1 MDARRPAAPPRT
13 SRHVI
18 DRIILE
24 GWCNFRASGEA
35 SRNRQPGTG
44 MQQQVLVRQD
54 AITSGR
60 AYINYLVSWQSPV
73 EVPVLQGFGA
83 GVRGWPRFQPLDPL
97 KTPVIPSRSPS
108 IVLLSVSVP
117 AELAQAIKAL
127 REAEG
132 LTICEWMLKDP
143 RVRKWART
151 HDVPLPKPGKKR
163 ISRDAARWL
172 DLTKDDWNRGNRHV
186 ANLLG
191 VSRQAVAW
199 KKKRLRP
206 G

>member
-1 MDARRPAAPPRT
+1 M
-13 SRHVI
+13 
-18 DRIILE
+18 
-24 GWCNFRASGEA
+24 
-35 SRNRQPGTG
+35 GTG
-44 MQQQVLVRQD
+44 WHFNWRTVYAVNG
-54 AITSGR
+54 TSV
-60 AYINYLVSWQSPV
+60 NYLVSCQSSV
-73 EVPVLQGFGA
+73 EVTVLQGFGA
-83 GVRGWPRFQPLDPL
+83 DGRGWPRFQLLYPL
-97 KTPVIPSRSPS
+97 KTTIIPPHGPP

-117 AELAQAIKAL
+117 AELSQAIKAL

-151 HDVPLPKPGKKR
+151 HAVPLPKPGKKR

-172 DLTKDDWNRGNRHV
+172 DLTEDDWNRGIRHV

>member
-1 MDARRPAAPPRT
+1 
-13 SRHVI
+13 
-18 DRIILE
+18 
-24 GWCNFRASGEA
+24 
-35 SRNRQPGTG
+35 
-44 MQQQVLVRQD
+44 
-54 AITSGR
+54 
-60 AYINYLVSWQSPV
+60 
-73 EVPVLQGFGA
+73 
-83 GVRGWPRFQPLDPL
+83 L
-97 KTPVIPSRSPS
+97 KTTIVPPHSPS

-117 AELAQAIKAL
+117 VELSQAIKAL

-163 ISRDAARWL
+163 IPRDAARWL
-172 DLTKDDWNRGNRHV
+172 ELTEDDWNRGIRHV

-199 KKKRLRP
+199 KIKRLRP

>member
-1 MDARRPAAPPRT
+1 MAR
-13 SRHVI
+13 
-18 DRIILE
+18 
-24 GWCNFRASGEA
+24 
-35 SRNRQPGTG
+35 
-44 MQQQVLVRQD
+44 
-54 AITSGR
+54 
-60 AYINYLVSWQSPV
+60 
-73 EVPVLQGFGA
+73 LQ
-83 GVRGWPRFQPLDPL
+83 LLYPL
-97 KTPVIPSRSPS
+97 KTTIVPPHSPS

-117 AELAQAIKAL
+117 AELSQAIKAL

-143 RVRKWART
+143 RVRKWARA

-163 ISRDAARWL
+163 IPRDAARWL
-172 DLTKDDWNRGNRHV
+172 ELTEDDWNRGIRHV

-199 KKKRLRP
+199 TKKRLRP